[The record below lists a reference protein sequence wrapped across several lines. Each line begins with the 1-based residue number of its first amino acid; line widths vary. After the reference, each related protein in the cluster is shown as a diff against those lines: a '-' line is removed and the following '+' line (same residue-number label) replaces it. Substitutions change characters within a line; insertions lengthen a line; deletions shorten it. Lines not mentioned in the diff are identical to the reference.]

1 MAHQKKN
8 TRFFGGLA
16 VALVLPLSFFII
28 AKALKKD
35 HIRMPGHYR
44 PLQVTAP
51 GDTVWATMPE
61 LRGINQVGEPVSLNE
76 GLKGKVLAIN
86 FFFTE
91 CTDVCPKATSNVAL
105 IQRAFRRT
113 EQRMNDTMVQLVSIS
128 VQPETDSMPRLR
140 AYADRFG
147 ANPDRWWFVQAPKPD
162 VYRYMRDD
170 LKLAAGQG
178 EGGADDFAH
187 SQMIVLLD
195 RNRRIRGYYDALD
208 PVQIKK
214 CADDIVLLA
223 LEKERKPR

>member
-1 MAHQKKN
+1 MVSKKSN
-8 TRFFGGLA
+8 TRFLLGMA
-16 VALVLPLSFFII
+16 VALVLPLSFYII

-35 HIRMPGHYR
+35 HLVMPGHYGVDR
-44 PLQVTAP
+44 VTAP
-51 GDTVWATMPE
+51 GDTVWRTMPE
-61 LRGINQVGEPVSLNE
+61 LAGVNQMGEPVRLNAD
-76 GLKGKVLAIN
+76 LKGKVVAVN
-86 FFFTE
+86 FFFTT
-91 CTDVCPKATSNVAL
+91 CTSVCPKASQNVSL

-128 VQPETDSMPRLR
+128 VQPEQDSVPQLR

-147 ANPDRWWFVQAPKPD
+147 ANPDRWWFVQAPKPA
-162 VYRYMRDD
+162 VYRYMRDE

-178 EGGADDFAH
+178 DGGADDFAH

-195 RNRRIRGYYDALD
+195 RSRRIRGYYDALD

-223 LEKERKPR
+223 LEKDRKRS